1 MATRN
6 GTIGNGTLSGSG
18 ASWESKLGYC
28 PIVRAGRSIAIQ
40 PTVIEMG
47 EDGIAYLLY
56 PVFWREWLTKVY
68 EAKKLAREHD
78 ALLVLVL
85 YGEVSLTE
93 MKSLVLE
100 LAEAQVIPLWLGEE
114 NQSKFNLAI
123 AMHRSVAQS

>member
-6 GTIGNGTLSGSG
+6 GTIGNNTLSGSG
-18 ASWESKLGYC
+18 ASWESKLGYYS
-28 PIVRAGRSIAIQ
+28 IDRAGMSIAIQ
-40 PTVIEMG
+40 PTLLEMG

-56 PVFWREWLTKVY
+56 AVFWPEWLTKVY
-68 EAKKLAREHD
+68 EAKKLARQHD

-100 LAEAQVIPLWLGEE
+100 LAEAQVIPLWLGGE
-114 NQSKFNLAI
+114 NQRKFNLAI
-123 AMHRSVAQS
+123 AMHRSVDQR